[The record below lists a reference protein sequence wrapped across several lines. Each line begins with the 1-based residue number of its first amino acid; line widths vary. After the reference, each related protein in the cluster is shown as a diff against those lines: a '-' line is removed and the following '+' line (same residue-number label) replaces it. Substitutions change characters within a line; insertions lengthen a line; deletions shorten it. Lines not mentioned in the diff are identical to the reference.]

1 MQENINIQNKKA
13 RFKYI
18 TKKKYVAGLVL
29 TGLQIKSIRHK
40 NVNIDNA
47 YCNFDSNEL
56 FLYNIN
62 FENSQFSKKNNSI
75 KLLLNKNELLKIKKE
90 SDNPGLTIVPL
101 SLFVNQSGFAKI
113 QTFTISKI
121 QMFMKPSNKGRY
133 NCSMAS
139 PCTEF
144 RGEQLWVLLIW
155 DDFH

>member
-101 SLFVNQSGFAKI
+101 NLFVNQSGFAKI
-113 QTFTISKI
+113 QISIARGKKSYDKRQTIKAREAKI
-121 QMFMKPSNKGRY
+121 KIGRIMKKK
-133 NCSMAS
+133 
-139 PCTEF
+139 
-144 RGEQLWVLLIW
+144 
-155 DDFH
+155 